1 VPGQTPS
8 QTVGPFFAYGLV
20 PEAYGRTGLATGR
33 LAGDEVPGE
42 RVVIVG
48 NVLDGAGQAVP
59 DALLEVWQ
67 ADAQGRYAQAA
78 HGSNSGF
85 NGFGRVATDAAGG
98 FRLETIKPGRVAG
111 PDGTLQAPH
120 LGVIVFCRGLLS
132 HAFTRIYFADE
143 AANADD
149 PVLALVEAERRATL
163 MAEPRGTGHYTWNV
177 VLQGDDETVFFDA

>member
-1 VPGQTPS
+1 MSGQTPS

-20 PEAYGRTGLATGR
+20 PETYGRTGLATGR
-33 LAGDEVPGE
+33 IAGDEVSGE

-48 NVLDGAGQAVP
+48 RVIDGAGAGVP

-67 ADAQGRYAQAA
+67 ADAEGRYPQAA

-85 NGFGRVATDAAGG
+85 RGFGRVGTDAEGG
-98 FRLETIKPGRVAG
+98 FRFETIKPGQVAG
-111 PDGTLQAPH
+111 PKGTLQAPH

-143 AANADD
+143 PSNADD
-149 PVLALVEAERRATL
+149 PILALVEDERRNTL
-163 MAEPRGTGHYTWNV
+163 VARRRETGHYTWNV